1 LARKNGEGQKEMKK
15 TVECRQELLRENHK
29 FELQDVAE
37 PNLYRDYFPYSEV
50 PKLPFNHR
58 VVPTELP
65 EDIFIT
71 DTTFRD
77 GQQSRPP
84 YTAQEIVEIFDFLH
98 RMSGPNGVIRQSEF
112 FLYSDKDKEAVRLCL
127 ERGYQF
133 PEVTGWIRAVKSDFQ
148 LVKDMGLKETG
159 ILVSCSDYHIFLKL
173 NMSRKQAMAKYL
185 EVVKAALDAGVRPRC
200 HFEDITRA
208 DFFGF
213 VIPFAQELMR
223 LSEESKIPIKIR
235 ACDTMGYGVPY
246 VGAALPRGVPEIIY
260 SLRRYA
266 GVPSELLEWHG
277 HNDFHKGLINATTA
291 WLYGCSSANGALLG
305 FGERTGNTPVEAL
318 LIEYI
323 SMLGHTNG
331 VDTAAITEM
340 AEYFS
345 RKLKVHI
352 PTNYPF
358 VGADFNNTAAGI
370 HADGVLK
377 NEEIYN
383 IFDTTNI
390 LNRPMGVIIT
400 DKSGIAGIAYWANS
414 FLGLAADKKV
424 DKRHPGIAKIHKWVT
439 EQYAE
444 GRTTNISRDEMAEK
458 VKKHLPEYMV
468 SDLDIMKQK
477 ARDIAVHLVEG
488 VVESDGFRKMDKK
501 GMEKSMQKL
510 VDDNPFIQFAY
521 VVNTDARKVTKNIT
535 QIVDRATYEHFGLE
549 DDFSDRTWFI
559 NPMKDGQT
567 FVTNF
572 YTSKITGAL
581 AITVSTPI
589 RDKNEDI
596 AGVLG
601 IDIKF
606 EDLVKAE

>member
-1 LARKNGEGQKEMKK
+1 MR
-15 TVECRQELLRENHK
+15 ECMR
-29 FELQDVAE
+29 FEVQDIAE
-37 PNLYRDYFPYSEV
+37 ANLYREYFPYSEV
-50 PKLPFNHR
+50 PRLPFNHR
-58 VVPTELP
+58 VVPMEIP
-65 EDIFIT
+65 ADIFIT

-84 YTAQEIVEIFDFLH
+84 YTAAEIADIFDFLH

-112 FLYSDKDKEAVRLCL
+112 FLYSDKDKEAVRLCM
-127 ERGYQF
+127 ERGYKF
-133 PEVTGWIRAVKSDFQ
+133 PEVTGWIRAVKKDFQ
-148 LVKDMGLKETG
+148 LVKEMGLKETG
-159 ILVSCSDYHIFLKL
+159 ILVSCSDYHMFLKL
-173 NMSRKQAMAKYL
+173 NMTRKQAMESYL
-185 EVVKAALDAGVRPRC
+185 DVVRAALDAGVRPRC

-260 SLRRYA
+260 TLRHYA

-277 HNDFHKGLINATTA
+277 HNDFHKGLINATTS

-323 SMLGHTNG
+323 SLTGSTNG
-331 VDTAAITEM
+331 IDTTAINDMAA
-340 AEYFS
+340 YF
-345 RKLKVHI
+345 RKKLKVHI

-358 VGADFNNTAAGI
+358 VGDDFNNTAAGI

-383 IFDTTNI
+383 IFDTTKI

-400 DKSGIAGIAYWANS
+400 DKSGVAGIAYWANN
-414 FLGLAADKKV
+414 FLGLTGSGMV
-424 DKRHPGIAKIHKWVT
+424 DKRHPGIAKIHKWVMD
-439 EQYAE
+439 QYAE

-458 VKKHLPEYMV
+458 VKKYLPEYMV
-468 SDLDIMKQK
+468 SDLDVMKVK

-488 VVESDGFRKMDKK
+488 LVEGAPFKKMDKA
-501 GMEKSMQKL
+501 GMEKAMQGML
-510 VDDNPFIQFAY
+510 DDNPFIQFAY
-521 VVNTDARKVTKNIT
+521 VVNTDAKKVTKNIT
-535 QIVDRATYEHFGLE
+535 QIVDRAAYEHFGLD
-549 DDFSDRTWFI
+549 DDFADRGWFI
-559 NPMKDGQT
+559 GPMKDGQSH
-567 FVTNF
+567 VTNF
-572 YTSKITGAL
+572 YTSKVTGAL

-589 RDKNEDI
+589 RDKEDNI
-596 AGVLG
+596 VGVLG

>member
-1 LARKNGEGQKEMKK
+1 M
-15 TVECRQELLRENHK
+15 
-29 FELQDVAE
+29 
-37 PNLYRDYFPYSEV
+37 
-50 PKLPFNHR
+50 
-58 VVPTELP
+58 
-65 EDIFIT
+65 
-71 DTTFRD
+71 
-77 GQQSRPP
+77 
-84 YTAQEIVEIFDFLH
+84 
-98 RMSGPNGVIRQSEF
+98 
-112 FLYSDKDKEAVRLCL
+112 
-127 ERGYQF
+127 
-133 PEVTGWIRAVKSDFQ
+133 KSDFQ
-148 LVKDMGLKETG
+148 LVKEMGLKETG

-173 NMSRKQAMAKYL
+173 NMTRRQAADKYL
-185 EVVKAALDAGVRPRC
+185 EVIKAALDAGVKPRC

-223 LSEESKIPIKIR
+223 LSEESGIPIKIR

-246 VGAALPRGVPEIIY
+246 VGAALPRGVPEIMY
-260 SLRRYA
+260 SLRHYA
-266 GVPSELLEWHG
+266 GVPPELLEWHG

-291 WLYGCSSANGALLG
+291 WLYGCASANGALLG

-323 SMLGHTNG
+323 SILGHANG
-331 VDTAAITEM
+331 ADTAAITEM
-340 AEYFS
+340 ADYF
-345 RKLKVHI
+345 RNKLKVHV

-370 HADGVLK
+370 HADGAMK

-390 LNRPMGVIIT
+390 LHRPMGVIIT
-400 DKSGIAGIAYWANS
+400 DKSGTAGIAYWVNTYLELTGEKA
-414 FLGLAADKKV
+414 V
-424 DKRHPGIAKIHKWVT
+424 DKRHPGIAKIHKWVM

-458 VKKHLPEYMV
+458 VKKYLPEFMV
-468 SDLDIMKQK
+468 SDLDVMKQK

-488 VVESDGFRKMDKK
+488 VVEDEAFKRREKK
-501 GMEKSMQKL
+501 GMEKVLQKL
-510 VDDNPFIQFAY
+510 LDENPFIQFAY
-521 VVNTDARKVTKNIT
+521 AVNTDGKKVTKNIT
-535 QIVDRATYEHFGLE
+535 QIVDRATFEHYGLD

-559 NPMKDGQT
+559 NPMKDGKT

-581 AITVSTPI
+581 AITVSTPM
-589 RDKNEDI
+589 RDHEEDLI
-596 AGVLG
+596 GVLG